1 MNAWRDSWTE
11 KNHRN
16 IRELKETGKIK
27 KQLALADIFESYQKT
42 LTERGLIDFS
52 DMILQAIELVEEYD
66 VVRMS
71 LAEQYQFIMID
82 EFQDTN
88 DAQMRLVN
96 GITSVGIES
105 PNIFAVGDDEQSI
118 YKFQ

>member
-1 MNAWRDSWTE
+1 MNSWRDSWTE
-11 KNHRN
+11 KTVKGKRL
-16 IRELKETGKIK
+16 LKEQGKLQ
-27 KQLALADIFESYQKT
+27 KQQALAEIYESYQKT

-52 DMILQAIELVEEYD
+52 DMILQAIELVEEHD
-66 VVRMS
+66 IVRMS

-105 PNIFAVGDDEQSI
+105 PNIFAVGDDDQSI